1 MRRKRVNEILLPY
14 REEVP
19 PDPSV
24 DAQDSISRAVELMV
38 SYNLK
43 SMAVVRNQRPVGIV
57 RLEDALEKLGL
68 RAGQVSP

>member
-1 MRRKRVNEILLPY
+1 MRRKRVTEILLPY

-24 DAQDSISRAVELMV
+24 DVHDSITRAVELMV
-38 SYNLK
+38 NYDLK
-43 SMAVVRNQRPVGIV
+43 CMTVVRDQRPVGIV

>member
-1 MRRKRVNEILLPY
+1 MPY

-24 DAQDSISRAVELMV
+24 DVHDSITRAVELMV
-38 SYNLK
+38 NYDLK
-43 SMAVVRNQRPVGIV
+43 CMTVVRDQRPVGIV

-68 RAGQVSP
+68 RAGQVFP